1 MQRVSV
7 VGSSGSGKTTVG
19 KAIAAALDLPFVEL
33 DGIHHQ
39 PGWQE
44 LPAEDFQAS
53 VEPIIAGEAWVVD
66 GNYHSKGILDMVW
79 ERADSVVW
87 PDMPRSLV
95 MRRVVSR
102 TIRRAATREELWNGN
117 VEPWSNFFDPR
128 PERNIISWAWTRYP
142 HTKERYAQRVDDPRW
157 AHLNFI
163 RLTSQAEVDDFLTGL
178 RKR

>member
-1 MQRVSV
+1 MKRVSV

-19 KAIAAALDLPFVEL
+19 RAIAETLDVPFVEL
-33 DGIHHQ
+33 DDIHHQ

-44 LPAEDFQAS
+44 LPAEEFQAR

-79 ERADSVVW
+79 ERADSVIW
-87 PDMPRSLV
+87 PDMSRSLV

-102 TIRRAATREELWNGN
+102 TIRRAVTREELWNGN

-142 HTKERYAQRVDDPRW
+142 HTRERYAQRVDDPRW
-157 AHLNFI
+157 AHLDFI
-163 RLTSQAEVDDFLTGL
+163 RLRTPEEVNDFLTNL
-178 RKR
+178 KSR